1 MENQNQAG
9 GFTPPTGIGNAELP
23 KSGGLV
29 NQKST
34 TKAAAASVKEN
45 KRNIKVVAIAKG
57 WFDCKR
63 IVPGTK
69 FMVSAQEFSE
79 KWMEKI

>member
-1 MENQNQAG
+1 MDNKNQAG
-9 GFTPPTGIGNAELP
+9 GFTPPTGMGNAELP
-23 KSGGLV
+23 KAGGV
-29 NQKST
+29 VSQKST
-34 TKAAAASVKEN
+34 TKAALTSAKET

-69 FMVSAQEFSE
+69 LMVSEQEFSE

>member
-1 MENQNQAG
+1 MDNSNQVG
-9 GFTPPTGIGNAELP
+9 GFTPPFGNAEVP
-23 KSGGLV
+23 KSGGV
-29 NQKST
+29 VSQKST
-34 TKAAAASVKEN
+34 TKAAMASTKET
-45 KRNIKVVAIAKG
+45 KRNIKVVATARG

-69 FMVSAQEFSE
+69 FMISAQEFSD